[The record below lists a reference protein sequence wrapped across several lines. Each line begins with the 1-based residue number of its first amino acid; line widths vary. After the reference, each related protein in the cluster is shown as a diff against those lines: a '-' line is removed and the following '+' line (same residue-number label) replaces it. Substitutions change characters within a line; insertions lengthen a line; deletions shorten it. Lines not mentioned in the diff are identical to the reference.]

1 MLPVNFITEVE
12 NTLGTIG
19 YSVLQRSIF
28 DGEPERKTVLFLRD
42 REGYT
47 QNVVIVP
54 AETLR
59 GSF

>member
-1 MLPVNFITEVE
+1 MLPVNSIIEVE

-19 YSVLQRSIF
+19 YSVLQRPIF
-28 DGEPERKTVLFLRD
+28 GGQPERKTVLFLRD

-54 AETLR
+54 AEILR